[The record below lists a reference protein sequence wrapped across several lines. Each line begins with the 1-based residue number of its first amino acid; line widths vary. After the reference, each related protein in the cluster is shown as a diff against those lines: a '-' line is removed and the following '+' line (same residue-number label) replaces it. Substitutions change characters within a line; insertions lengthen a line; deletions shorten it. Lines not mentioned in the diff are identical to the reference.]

1 MRGKNDNALERCFEH
16 IRKQHEAARFLQL
29 AATFSQREARC
40 PLLEDE
46 DGELKLFVRGVAYE
60 PECRALGDRLPAVIE
75 NGAPLCDGDYAFV
88 ATPLLLRARQYLS
101 P

>member
-1 MRGKNDNALERCFEH
+1 MSRIAYLPKRTGCVKKVRVLNFLGEWEKNDNALERCFEH

-46 DGELKLFVRGVAYE
+46 DGELKLMVRGV
-60 PECRALGDRLPAVIE
+60 RA
-75 NGAPLCDGDYAFV
+75 
-88 ATPLLLRARQYLS
+88 
-101 P
+101 